1 MTRSHTIWMTLGL
14 AAFGTGA
21 FGGDAMTRVRTHGG
35 NAPSTY
41 AATGVPVRFAEGS
54 EHGFLELTTA
64 DGAVIAHGDQLQIER
79 NGEVTTRMIFY
90 LPSGS
95 VFEETVTFT
104 QQGSFAMQ
112 SYHLVQSGPSFGDD
126 IDATVSRSGKYI
138 VRSKS
143 HKDGRDHEYTGTLEM
158 SPDIYNGMVSTV
170 AKNISTHDATV
181 MHIIVFT
188 PEPRVVAIELTP
200 SATARVHLGKHGESA
215 TDYTVK
221 PKLGFVLNL
230 AAKLTRK
237 LPPDTHI
244 WIVNDGVPAFV
255 RSEGPLYTG
264 PVWRINL
271 TSPTW
276 SD

>member
-21 FGGDAMTRVRTHGG
+21 FGGDAMSRVRARNG
-35 NAPSTY
+35 PMVSSY

-104 QQGSFAMQ
+104 QQGTFAMQ

-126 IDATVSRSGKYI
+126 IDATISRSGKYL
-138 VRSKS
+138 VRARS
-143 HKDGRDHEYTGTLEM
+143 HKDGKDHEYTGTLEM
-158 SPDIYNGMVSTV
+158 MPDVYNGMVSTV

-181 MHIIVFT
+181 
-188 PEPRVVAIELTP
+188 
-200 SATARVHLGKHGESA
+200 
-215 TDYTVK
+215 
-221 PKLGFVLNL
+221 
-230 AAKLTRK
+230 
-237 LPPDTHI
+237 
-244 WIVNDGVPAFV
+244 
-255 RSEGPLYTG
+255 
-264 PVWRINL
+264 
-271 TSPTW
+271 
-276 SD
+276 

>member
-1 MTRSHTIWMTLGL
+1 MTLGL

-21 FGGDAMTRVRTHGG
+21 FGGDAVNHVRAHNNGVAVG
-35 NAPSTY
+35 SDPG
-41 AATGVPVRFAEGS
+41 AAGVPVRYAEGS
-54 EHGFLELTTA
+54 EHGFLQLTTA
-64 DGAVIAHGDQLQIER
+64 DGTLIAHGDQLQIER

-90 LPSGS
+90 LASGS

-104 QQGSFAMQ
+104 QRGTFEMQ
-112 SYHLVQSGPSFGDD
+112 SYHLVQSGPAFGDD
-126 IDATVSRSGKYI
+126 IDATISRSGKYI
-138 VRSKS
+138 VRAKS
-143 HKDGRDHEYTGTLEM
+143 HKDGKDHEFTGTLEM
-158 SPDIYNGMVSTV
+158 APDVYNGMVSTV
-170 AKNISTHDATV
+170 AKNISTKEATA
-181 MHIIVFT
+181 MHIVIFT
-188 PEPRVVAIELTP
+188 PEPRVVEIQLTP
-200 SATARVHLGKHGESA
+200 TGTDRVHLGKHGESA